1 MQKRLIFF
9 FLLITGIA
17 FSQKTIH
24 IKSADIT
31 TKDEENF
38 PGAVILLGN
47 VFVEVDGATLQCKK
61 ALVYG
66 EDDFL
71 EAVGNVVL
79 KQGDTIT
86 QTSKYINYDG
96 KTKQALSWGNVV
108 LKNKSM
114 TLTTDTLHFDRE
126 KQLLFYKDKGVIVDK
141 VNKLTSVRGYYYLAN
156 HKFTAQTD
164 VEITHPDYLLNS
176 KHLDYF
182 TKTGL
187 AYLFGKS
194 TIKGKE
200 SFIYGEKGFSDTN
213 AGQSYFTKNAYI
225 LYNDRRIDADSL
237 YYDKKHAFASA
248 TNNIVMTDTINNMI
262 LKGNYAEYYR
272 KIDSAFI
279 VKRAVAITKTEKDSL
294 YMHGDTILLT
304 GKPNNRIVRAFH
316 NVKFYKNDLQG
327 KCDSIHS
334 NTKIGI
340 LKMFK
345 SPVLWT
351 ENGQITGDLI
361 LLKNDTI
368 SNKIDS
374 LKVLGNAFLVEKDTI
389 EGFNQIKGRDM
400 FAKFIKSQIKTVDF
414 VGNGEV
420 LAYVREDNPKREL
433 FGITKTTCSKIRFIF
448 KNKQIVSG
456 TFYNDEETFT
466 YPPSKLPKNARKLKG
481 FIWRDDERPKNKED
495 IFIKDTFSGKKEIN
509 SKPYLKKNLKQNI
522 LKIDNDKI
530 KDKKE

>member
-1 MQKRLIFF
+1 MQRNVVFY
-9 FLLITGIA
+9 FLLLPVFL

-31 TKDEENF
+31 TKDEANF
-38 PGAVILLGN
+38 PGAVIVLGN

-66 EDDFL
+66 EDNFL

-96 KTKQALSWGNVV
+96 NTKQALSWGNVV

-126 KQLLFYKDKGVIVDK
+126 QQLLFYKNRGVIIDK
-141 VNKLTSVRGYYYLAN
+141 VNKLTSISGYYYLPI

-194 TIKGKE
+194 TIKGKN

-237 YYDKKHAFASA
+237 YYDKKRAFASA
-248 TNNIVMTDTINNMI
+248 SKHIVMTDTINKMI

-272 KIDSAFI
+272 KLDSAFI
-279 VKRAVAITKTEKDSL
+279 VKKAVAITKTEKDSL

-304 GKPNNRIVRAFH
+304 GKPKNRIVRAYH
-316 NVKFYKNDLQG
+316 NVKFFKQDLQG

-334 NTKIGI
+334 DTKKGI

-345 SPVLWT
+345 APVLWT

-361 LLKNDTI
+361 VVKNDTLTQ
-368 SNKIDS
+368 KIDS
-374 LKVLGNAFLVEKDTI
+374 LKVLGHAFMIKKDTI
-389 EGFNQIKGRDM
+389 KGFNQIKGRDM
-400 FAKFIKSQIKTVDF
+400 FAKFKDNQIKTVDF
-414 VGNGEV
+414 IGNGEV
-420 LAYVREDNPKREL
+420 LAYLREDTPKRAL
-433 FGITKTTCSKIRFIF
+433 FGITKTTCAKLRFVF
-448 KNKQIVSG
+448 KDKKIVSG
-456 TFYNDEETFT
+456 IFYSDEETFT
-466 YPPSKLPKNARKLKG
+466 YPPSKIPENARKLKD
-481 FIWRDDERPKNKED
+481 FLWRESERPKDKDAIFLKDLNKEG
-495 IFIKDTFSGKKEIN
+495 FIKGKEKGKTKTINLKKE
-509 SKPYLKKNLKQNI
+509 
-522 LKIDNDKI
+522 
-530 KDKKE
+530 

>member
-1 MQKRLIFF
+1 MQRNVVFF
-9 FLLITGIA
+9 FLLLPVFL

-31 TKDEENF
+31 TKDEANF

-66 EDDFL
+66 EDEFL
-71 EAVGNVVL
+71 EAVGNVIL

-114 TLTTDTLHFDRE
+114 TLTTDTLHFDRAQ
-126 KQLLFYKDKGVIVDK
+126 QLLFYKNKGVIVDK
-141 VNKLTSVRGYYYLAN
+141 VNKLTSVSGYYYLPI

-164 VEITHPDYLLNS
+164 VKITHPDYLLNS

-194 TIKGKE
+194 TIKGKD

-237 YYDKKHAFASA
+237 YYDKKRAFASA
-248 TNNIVMTDTINNMI
+248 TNHIVMTDTINKMI

-272 KIDSAFI
+272 RLDSAFM
-279 VKRAVAITKTEKDSL
+279 VKKAVAITKTEKDSL

-304 GKPNNRIVRAFH
+304 GKPKNRIVRAYH
-316 NVKFYKNDLQG
+316 NVKFFKEDLQG

-334 NTKIGI
+334 NTKKGI

-345 SPVLWT
+345 NPVLWT

-361 LLKNDTI
+361 VVKNDTLGQ
-368 SNKIDS
+368 KIDS
-374 LKVLGNAFLVEKDTI
+374 LKVLGNAFMIKKDTI
-389 EGFNQIKGRDM
+389 KGFNQIKGRDM
-400 FAKFIKSQIKTVDF
+400 FAKFKDNQIKTVDF

-420 LAYVREDNPKREL
+420 LAYLREDTPKKEL
-433 FGITKTTCSKIRFIF
+433 FGITKTTCAKLRFIF
-448 KNKQIVSG
+448 KDKKIVSG
-456 TFYNDEETFT
+456 IFYNDEETFT
-466 YPPSKLPKNARKLKG
+466 YPPSKLPENARKLKG
-481 FIWRDDERPKNKED
+481 FLWREDERPKDKDAIFLKDLNKE
-495 IFIKDTFSGKKEIN
+495 ILSKKKAKIKNEAIE
-509 SKPYLKKNLKQNI
+509 LKKK
-522 LKIDNDKI
+522 
-530 KDKKE
+530 

>member
-1 MQKRLIFF
+1 MQKIFCF
-9 FLLITGIA
+9 FLLFIGVFG

-31 TKDEENF
+31 TKDELNF

-66 EDDFL
+66 EDNFI
-71 EAVGNVVL
+71 EAVGNVIL

-96 KTKQALSWGNVV
+96 KTKQALSWGDVM

-114 TLTTDTLHFDRE
+114 TLTTDTLHFDRAQ
-126 KQLLFYKDKGVIVDK
+126 QLLFYKNRGVIVDK
-141 VNKLTSVRGYYYLAN
+141 VNKLTSVSGYYYLPI
-156 HKFTAQTD
+156 HKFTAETD

-200 SFIYGEKGFSDTN
+200 AFIYGEKGFSDTN

-237 YYDKKHAFASA
+237 YYDKKRAFASA
-248 TNNIVMTDTINNMI
+248 SNHIKMTDTINKMV

-272 KIDSAFI
+272 RVDSAFM
-279 VKRAVAITKTEKDSL
+279 VKKAVAITKTEKDSL
-294 YMHGDTILLT
+294 YLHGDTILLT
-304 GKPNNRIVRAFH
+304 GKPKNRIVRAYH
-316 NVKFYKNDLQG
+316 HVKFFKEDLQG

-334 NTKIGI
+334 NTKEGI

-345 SPVLWT
+345 NPVLWT

-361 LLKNDTI
+361 QIKNDTLTQ
-368 SNKIDS
+368 KVDS
-374 LKVLGNAFLVEKDTI
+374 LKVLGNAFMIKKDTI
-389 EGFNQIKGRDM
+389 KGFNQIKGRNM
-400 FAKFIKSQIKTVDF
+400 FAKFKENQIKTVDF
-414 VGNGEV
+414 IGNGEV
-420 LAYVREDNPKREL
+420 LAYLREDNTKKTL
-433 FGITKTTCSKIRFIF
+433 FGITKTTCAKIRFEF
-448 KNKQIVSG
+448 KNKQIANG
-456 TFYNDEETFT
+456 IFYNDEETFT
-466 YPPSKLPKNARKLKG
+466 YPPSKIPENARKLKD
-481 FIWRDDERPKNKED
+481 FLWREEERPKNKDE
-495 IFIKDTFSGKKEIN
+495 IFVLDKIELKDVKVN
-509 SKPYLKKNLKQNI
+509 DSKAKDAPNLLKQN
-522 LKIDNDKI
+522 LRERKQPKG
-530 KDKKE
+530 